1 MMKRSELR
9 FTRLE
14 LVNWRN
20 FGRCA
25 IELAPR
31 VFLVGPNASGKSNLL
46 DVFRF
51 LHQLVTPGGGLRR
64 AMEQRGGVSSLRA
77 LHARREP
84 EVRIKV
90 TVGSAGNPDDWSYEL
105 AFNARRNTPARI
117 ITEQVRHGG
126 AILLSRPDRS
136 DQADERRLTQTH
148 LEQISANQE
157 FRPLADFLTG
167 VTYLHV
173 VPQLIRDP
181 NRRGTDS
188 TDPLGGDLIQRIAET
203 PKRTRDARLDRILK
217 GLQVAVPQIEKI
229 ELTQDSRGLWH
240 IQARYRHWRGHG
252 ALQDEERFS
261 DGTLRLLALLWALG
275 ETGGPL
281 LLEEP
286 ELSLHPA
293 VVMQLPRLF
302 ARMQRVS
309 GRQAIITT
317 NSESLLREPGI
328 GLDEVF
334 VLHPAEE
341 GTVVEPARAIKDIQ
355 SLLEG
360 GIPLGE
366 ALLPY
371 AAPDRAGELARLAL

>member
-1 MMKRSELR
+1 MMKKSDLR
-9 FTRLE
+9 FTSLE
-14 LVNWRN
+14 LGNWRN
-20 FGRCA
+20 FGKCA
-25 IELAPR
+25 MDLAPR

-51 LHQLVTPGGGLRR
+51 LHELVTPGGGLQR
-64 AMEQRGGVSSLRA
+64 ATEQRGGVSSLRA

-90 TVGSAGNPDDWSYEL
+90 KIGSTDKPDQWSYEL

-117 ITEQVRHGG
+117 ITEQVCHDGQ
-126 AILLSRPDRS
+126 LLLDRPDGS
-136 DQADERRLTQTH
+136 DRADARRLTQTH
-148 LEQISANQE
+148 LEQISANQA

-167 VTYLHV
+167 VSYLHV

-203 PKRTRDARLDRILK
+203 PKRTRDARLERILK
-217 GLQVAVPQIEKI
+217 GLQVAVPQIETI
-229 ELTQDSRGLWH
+229 ALTQDTRGLWH
-240 IQARYRHWRGHG
+240 ILARYRHWRGHG

-261 DGTLRLLALLWALG
+261 DGTLRLFALLWALL
-275 ETGGPL
+275 EPGGPL

-293 VVMQLPRLF
+293 VVVQLPRLF
-302 ARMQRVS
+302 ARMQRAS

-317 NSESLLREPGI
+317 NAESLLREPGI
-328 GLDEVF
+328 GLHEVF
-334 VLHPAEE
+334 LLRPAEE
-341 GTVVEPARAIKDIQ
+341 GTKVEPASTIKDIQ
-355 SLLEG
+355 GLLEG
-360 GIPLGE
+360 GLPLGE
-366 ALLPY
+366 ALMPNT
-371 AAPDRAGELARLAL
+371 APERADELARLAL

>member
-25 IELAPR
+25 IDLAPR

-51 LHQLVTPGGGLRR
+51 LHQLVTPGGGLQR
-64 AMEQRGGVSSLRA
+64 AVEQRGGVSSLRA
-77 LHARREP
+77 LHARRES
-84 EVRIKV
+84 EVRIRI
-90 TVGSAGNPDDWSYEL
+90 TVGSTSKPDDWSYEL

-117 ITEQVRHGG
+117 ITEQVRHGDRG
-126 AILLSRPDRS
+126 LLDRPDAS
-136 DQADERRLTQTH
+136 DKADARRLSQTH
-148 LEQISANQE
+148 LEQISANQA
-157 FRPLADFLTG
+157 FRPLADFLTE

-188 TDPLGGDLIQRIAET
+188 SDPLGGDLIQRMAET
-203 PKRTRDARLDRILK
+203 PKRSRDARLDRILK
-217 GLQVAVPQIEKI
+217 GLQVAVPQIENVA
-229 ELTQDSRGLWH
+229 LTQDSRGLWH

-275 ETGGPL
+275 EAGGPL

-317 NSESLLREPGI
+317 NSETLLREPGI

-334 VLHPAEE
+334 VLRPAEE
-341 GTVVEPARAIKDIQ
+341 GTAVEAARAIKDIQ
-355 SLLEG
+355 GLMEG